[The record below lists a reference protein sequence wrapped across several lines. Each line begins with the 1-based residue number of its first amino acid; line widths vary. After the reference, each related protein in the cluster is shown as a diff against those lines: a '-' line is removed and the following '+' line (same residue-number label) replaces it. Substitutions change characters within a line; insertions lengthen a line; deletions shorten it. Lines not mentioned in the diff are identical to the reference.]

1 MAKKPSAVDEIAGS
15 IPQRRRLSWEFRVA
29 SEHAET
35 LEEIKAAFQRGGFG
49 KHAEPAAKAISD
61 YLHRNGI
68 AQIGPQG
75 VLAWLAK
82 P

>member
-1 MAKKPSAVDEIAGS
+1 MAKKPSAVDEIASS

-29 SEHAET
+29 SEHVVT
-35 LEEIKAAFQRGGFG
+35 LEEIKAAYRGGKFG
-49 KHAEPAAKAISD
+49 KHAEPAAKSISD
-61 YLHRNGI
+61 YLHRSGI

-82 P
+82 Q